1 MFKHALHGLCT
12 HSIDYRHALMG
23 CARALMSYN
32 TMSQACTLPMGY
44 AYTQWVMYTPPDL
57 HAHYIGYAH
66 ALTGYPC
73 S

>member
-1 MFKHALHGLCT
+1 
-12 HSIDYRHALMG
+12 MG